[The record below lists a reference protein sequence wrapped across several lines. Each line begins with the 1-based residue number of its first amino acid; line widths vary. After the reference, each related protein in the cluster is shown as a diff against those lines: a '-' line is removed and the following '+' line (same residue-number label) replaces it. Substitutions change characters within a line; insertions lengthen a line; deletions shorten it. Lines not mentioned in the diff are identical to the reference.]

1 MKNWLIFKLNS
12 DVTAKMIM
20 DEPLLSKVRQ
30 HMISP
35 SHLYLNVESI
45 SKQDLSVISLKYSD
59 FIVPVLVKDR
69 LPIAGEDYKTE
80 CPDHLSNL
88 LPKKEE

>member
-45 SKQDLSVISLKYSD
+45 SK
-59 FIVPVLVKDR
+59 
-69 LPIAGEDYKTE
+69 
-80 CPDHLSNL
+80 
-88 LPKKEE
+88 